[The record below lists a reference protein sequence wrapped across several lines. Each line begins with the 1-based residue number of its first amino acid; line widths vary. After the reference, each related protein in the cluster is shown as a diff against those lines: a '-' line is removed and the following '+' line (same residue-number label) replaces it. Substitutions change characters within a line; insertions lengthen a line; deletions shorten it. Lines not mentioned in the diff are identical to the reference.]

1 MNSPVAWV
9 LVFHILGFVFWTAGL
24 LVATQVLA
32 THTQEKSDEVRRVLS
47 RLETKLLKGVAHPG
61 AAITVVAGIAV
72 VVIQPA
78 YLHQGW
84 LHAKLFL
91 VAILIAL
98 DLIVHARARAFQA
111 GRIELRR
118 RECKMLHGAIS
129 LVFLGILVLVM
140 IKPF

>member
-61 AAITVVAGIAV
+61 AAITVVAGVAV
-72 VVIQPA
+72 VVVRPA
-78 YLHQGW
+78 YLNQGW
-84 LHAKLFL
+84 LHPKLFL
-91 VAILIAL
+91 VANLIAL
-98 DLIVHARARAFQA
+98 ELIGHVRAMALQA
-111 GRIELRR
+111 GCLW
-118 RECKMLHGAIS
+118 L
-129 LVFLGILVLVM
+129 
-140 IKPF
+140 